1 VALFVMVLLMG
12 GWWAAVA
19 AQVDQALVAA
29 GLQPIFQESRC
40 GFDPNGQP
48 LPCAGAAVDSRC
60 GFDPDGNSSPCA
72 SM

>member
-19 AQVDQALVAA
+19 ARLDQALVAA
-29 GLQPIFQESRC
+29 GLQPVFQESNC
-40 GFDPNGQP
+40 AIDPNGRP
-48 LPCAGAAVDSRC
+48 ACAGAQVDSNC
-60 GFDPDGNSSPCA
+60 AIDPDGRPMHCA